1 VIDHGFIYSIYS
13 FDPNGIPIEF
23 SFSVTGVDVRKTPR
37 MIDVAPSLVTRRGP
51 EPQAGQWPVVVTPTP
66 KEERPVYPGEG
77 RDLVGGKR
85 DTW

>member
-1 VIDHGFIYSIYS
+1 IYS

-23 SFSVTGVDVRKTPR
+23 SFSVKGVDIRKTPR
-37 MIDVAPSLVTRRGP
+37 MIDAVPSPVAREGP
-51 EPQAGQWPVVVTPTP
+51 EPQPSQWPAVARPTS
-66 KEERPVYPGEG
+66 KEERRVYPGEG